1 MGERA
6 AGCRSLRVLVFP
18 VWYHGRAA
26 DGGHKAD
33 PQRPAEPTPGGY
45 RRSIGPGTVVS
56 VLPTRRRQEHMIRS
70 ESTDCSSSDDVL
82 VSEAVQ
88 RLEREFRGS
97 IHRGV
102 IAGVVRRSRHELDS
116 PSAGALP
123 ELVERLARQRL
134 LQHVT
139 AN

>member
-1 MGERA
+1 
-6 AGCRSLRVLVFP
+6 
-18 VWYHGRAA
+18 
-26 DGGHKAD
+26 
-33 PQRPAEPTPGGY
+33 
-45 RRSIGPGTVVS
+45 
-56 VLPTRRRQEHMIRS
+56 MIRS

-82 VSEAVQ
+82 VGEAVQ

-123 ELVERLARQRL
+123 ELVERLARQAL

>member
-1 MGERA
+1 
-6 AGCRSLRVLVFP
+6 
-18 VWYHGRAA
+18 
-26 DGGHKAD
+26 
-33 PQRPAEPTPGGY
+33 
-45 RRSIGPGTVVS
+45 
-56 VLPTRRRQEHMIRS
+56 MIRS

-134 LQHVT
+134 LQHSS
-139 AN
+139 NQW

>member
-1 MGERA
+1 MTGSHDE
-6 AGCRSLRVLVFP
+6 
-18 VWYHGRAA
+18 
-26 DGGHKAD
+26 
-33 PQRPAEPTPGGY
+33 
-45 RRSIGPGTVVS
+45 
-56 VLPTRRRQEHMIRS
+56 PTRRRQEHMIRS

-102 IAGVVRRSRHELDS
+102 IAGVVRRSRHEVDS